1 MIERIESVKKS
12 NLADLII
19 IEEYEGQKIQDIKKY
34 NVDIFTI
41 GSDWKGRFDYL
52 KEFCE
57 VIYLERTKNVSST
70 ILRNRDKVF

>member
-1 MIERIESVKKS
+1 LIERIESVKKS